1 MKLRY
6 LVIVIL
12 LLALLSWL
20 AYFLGKQQGNVQVI
34 NIATNELLIKEIAE
48 LAALE
53 VQGNAQITESNM
65 DNSDGFLQS
74 IRKAFIEQT
83 INISIPYVAKYGVQA
98 DSNSMAI
105 VVKEDQTIL
114 IRLPE
119 AKLLSYEMRLD
130 KATQSSTQGWLK
142 NESYNSYNAVQQKLY
157 KQSRAEAA
165 ASIKNKEVAQ
175 EKIIGILKNYYKPL
189 GYKVSVQFGE
199 NESRELFP
207 VLESPGL
214 RSDE

>member
-1 MKLRY
+1 MKLKH
-6 LVIVIL
+6 LIVILL

-20 AYFLGKQQGNVQVI
+20 AYFFGKQQGSVQVT
-34 NIATNELLIKEIAE
+34 NIATNEILIKEIAE

-53 VQGNAQITESNM
+53 VQGNAQITESNV

-74 IRKAFIEQT
+74 IRKAFIEKT
-83 INISIPYVAKYGVQA
+83 INISIPYVAKYGIQA
-98 DSNSMAI
+98 DS
-105 VVKEDQTIL
+105 TIMSISVEKDKTLL

-142 NESYNSYNAVQQKLY
+142 TEDYNSYNAVQQKLY
-157 KQSRAEAA
+157 KQSKAEAE
-165 ASIKNKEVAQ
+165 ASLKNKELAQ

-189 GYKVSVQFGE
+189 GYQVQVQFGS
-199 NESRELFP
+199 NKSIELFP
-207 VLESPGL
+207 LLEAPSIQ
-214 RSDE
+214 SDK

>member
-6 LVIVIL
+6 LVIVIV

-20 AYFLGKQQGNVQVI
+20 AYFLGKQQGNVQVT
-34 NIATNELLIKEIAE
+34 NIATNEVLIKEIAE

-53 VQGNAQITESNM
+53 VQGNAGITESNI
-65 DNSDGFLQS
+65 DNSDGIIQS

-83 INISIPYVAKYGVQA
+83 IHLNIPYVAKYGIQA
-98 DSNSMAI
+98 DSNTMKI
-105 VVKEDQTIL
+105 IVKEDKSLL

-142 NESYNSYNAVQQKLY
+142 SENYSSYNAVQQKLY
-157 KQSRAEAA
+157 KQARAEAE

-189 GYKVSVQFGE
+189 GYKVQVQFGDHK
-199 NESRELFP
+199 SIELFP
-207 VLESPGL
+207 ALESPSIK
-214 RSDE
+214 SDQ